1 MKKEAWVYLPLAGF
15 FLFMTPI
22 YYFLG
27 RFDDGKVE
35 WAGVL
40 ALALTGVM
48 ILMIGGFF
56 SLTGAKMD
64 LRPEDRKEAEV
75 VEGAGDIG
83 FFPPSSIWPFACA
96 VIAGL
101 VFLGPVFGWWLTII
115 GFGLGVWALS
125 GWIYQYY
132 RGEYEH

>member
-1 MKKEAWVYLPLAGF
+1 MKKEAKVYLPLGVF
-15 FLFMTPI
+15 FLIVTPA

-27 RFDDGKVE
+27 RYDDGKIE

-40 ALALTGVM
+40 ALTLTTVM
-48 ILMIGGFF
+48 VFMIGGFF
-56 SLTGAKMD
+56 QITGAKMD
-64 LRPEDRKEAEV
+64 DRPEDRHDAEV

-96 VIAGL
+96 VMAGL

-115 GFGLGVWALS
+115 GFGLGAWAVA
-125 GWIYQYY
+125 GWVYQYY
-132 RGEYEH
+132 RGDYQH